1 MRNILEN
8 IKQMLLRDNTSNTT
22 LWDKISAIKSDDMVD
37 LDVAIKAMEQ
47 RHNREAEQKAQQDQ
61 QQQQAMQEHQAQM
74 QQQQQQ
80 FEAEQKQL
88 DRDTRIQEAQI
99 RAAGFSGAVDLNQNQ
114 QNDYLDNMK
123 FLESQRQS
131 TDKMNLERD
140 KHITDTR
147 LEQTYLDI
155 QRQKIAEQSKRTTA
169 QLQVAKINNKVKDKN
184 KKS

>member
-1 MRNILEN
+1 MVNDRNPI
-8 IKQMLLRDNTSNTT
+8 
-22 LWDKISAIKSDDMVD
+22 A
-37 LDVAIKAMEQ
+37 
-47 RHNREAEQKAQQDQ
+47 AE
-61 QQQQAMQEHQAQM
+61 
-74 QQQQQQ
+74 
-80 FEAEQKQL
+80 
-88 DRDTRIQEAQI
+88 I
-99 RAAGFSGAVDLNQNQ
+99 RAAGFSGAVDINKNE

-155 QRQKIAEQSKRTTA
+155 QRQKIAEQSKRTSA